1 MLNIDDW
8 RVMYEAQEQDM
19 AKLRASLHDLEKR
32 HEEAKLSL
40 EVAQRERDTAE
51 QMLRDCRT
59 RCERM
64 KTMEGLS
71 IDECAARQLWAEQ
84 SRDAALAQAARL
96 REALQYAKGQFDSHA
111 GEDYASSVCA
121 AALAHPGPS
130 LAEIKAE
137 ALADVANFSTH
148 TITLYDERGWCYTKP
163 VVLVEAILAEAAR
176 LRGGGA

>member
-19 AKLRASLHDLEKR
+19 AKLRLSLHDLEKR

-40 EVAQRERDTAE
+40 EVALEKIVEMAFKNREQGGYEAE
-51 QMLRDCRT
+51 KLQSDRNAAIARAAGLRKAL
-59 RCERM
+59 E
-64 KTMEGLS
+64 LL
-71 IDECAARQLWAEQ
+71 LWACVDDGELTVPM
-84 SRDAALAQAARL
+84 RCFVHEATAAL
-96 REALQYAKGQFDSHA
+96 DP
-111 GEDYASSVCA
+111 
-121 AALAHPGPS
+121 PGPS

-137 ALADVANFSTH
+137 ALEEVANFSTH

-176 LRGGGA
+176 LRGGVK